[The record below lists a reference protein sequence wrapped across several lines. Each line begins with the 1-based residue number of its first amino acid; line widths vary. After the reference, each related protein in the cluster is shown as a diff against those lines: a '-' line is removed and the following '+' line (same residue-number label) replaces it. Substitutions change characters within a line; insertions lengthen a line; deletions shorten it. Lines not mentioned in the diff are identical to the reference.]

1 MVAAHMQYHAIM
13 SHLKKIKLSVVL
25 LCFVIIFMVNSQGW
39 AAETPQKR
47 VLVLHSYY
55 LGFTWTDDIT
65 KGINEAFA
73 PWAGKVELYYEF
85 MDAKRHPETDYLK
98 SLNELYQLKYPAG
111 TIDLIICSDDQALTY
126 LLTTGAQLFPNVP
139 VVFCGVNDYDSS
151 MRNQGRPLT
160 GVIERIDPMSTL
172 DIALKLHP
180 NTRRIVVIT
189 DSTRTGRAIHANARN
204 TFQQYADWLEFSYLY
219 DCTMEELQQ
228 EVAKL
233 SGETLLFLFVFNRD
247 RSGKNFTHEK
257 SLELIK
263 NHCHVP
269 IYSFWNF
276 YLDHGIV
283 GGMVTNGQSQGK
295 VASELA
301 TRILEGE
308 KASEIP
314 VITESPNE
322 FMFDYK
328 QLQQFSISRD
338 QLPKDSIIVN
348 LPGGFY
354 EKYRKYIWGFILI
367 LLVQMGIIIILAV
380 NIVQRRRVQVALRA
394 SEEKYRSLIETLSDI
409 VFTLD
414 LNGKFTYFN
423 PEFEKIT
430 GYTTQDFIGKHFIEL
445 LAPEYVESTLA
456 RFKKGLSGE
465 PIPVYEIEVIHRDGL
480 RIPLELKVSSIIG
493 SDGKPTGR
501 IGVARNI
508 TERKYAE
515 EVLRKERDFSTSLI
529 QSSPAFFVALT
540 AEGKTIMMNEPMLAA
555 LGYTEEEVVDTDYLL
570 TYVPET
576 DREMVSKVF
585 DQLTTMQQPT
595 VNENRVLTRDGR
607 ELTVEWH
614 GRTVYKEDGEFDFFF
629 GVGMDVT
636 DKKQSAE
643 ALRESEARFRSIVEN
658 SHNGILIVDEFYKF
672 IYVNDELCGMLDYLR
687 EEIIGHDFREFLDD
701 EAIKIVSDH
710 YIRRQKDEKIPRRYE
725 FNVVRKNGTKRRVEI
740 SSSVIKDAS
749 GNIRTVAQL
758 LDITE
763 RTRAEETLKESEKKY
778 RLITENTDDFI
789 AIIALEGNFLYA
801 SPSHK
806 KFGYH
811 PEDLVGMSAFD
822 LIHPEDR
829 IHLMS
834 LSNSYAKLVSS
845 DLPEEQKE
853 DIVEHLEFRFLDT
866 WGEWHNLET
875 TANVVKSISGEGY
888 DALCVSRDMTRT
900 KHLESKLQQAQKM
913 EAVGTL
919 AGGIAHDFNNLLMGI
934 QGNVSLMIL
943 DIGRTHFHYDRL
955 KNVEQYVRNGA
966 ELTKQLLGFAR
977 GGKYEVKPT
986 DLNELLKKN
995 SDMFGRTKKE
1005 ITIHRKLQENIWPV
1019 EVDQGQ
1025 IDQVL
1030 LNLYVNA
1037 WQAMPGGGSLYIET
1051 ANITLD
1057 ENYVKPHH
1065 VAPGKYVKIS
1075 IADTGTGMDNA
1086 TKARIFDPFFT
1097 TKEMGRGTGL
1107 GLASAYGIIVN
1118 HNGIITVDSEKGSGT
1133 VFTIYLPASDKVIGE
1148 EEERHEDLLT
1158 GTETVLLVDDEDM
1171 ILDVGTQIL
1180 EKIGYQVITAS
1191 SGKKAAETYTEKQNE
1206 IDLVILDII
1215 MPELSGGETH
1225 NILKEIN
1232 PNIKVLLSSGYSIDD
1247 QAKDILDRGCNGFIQ
1262 KPFNIEALSQKIREI
1277 LDNRTFKNDSS
1288 EVKHG
1293 NSPV

>member
-1 MVAAHMQYHAIM
+1 LVHHCEEKRTREKKLVAAHMQYHAIM
-13 SHLKKIKLSVVL
+13 SHLKKIKLAGVL
-25 LCFVIIFMVNSQGW
+25 LCFVIIFMVNSKGW

-55 LGFTWTDDIT
+55 LGFTWTDNIT

-73 PWAGKVELYYEF
+73 PLIGKVELYYEF
-85 MDAKRHPETDYLK
+85 MDAKRHPEPDYLK
-98 SLNELYQLKYPAG
+98 SLTKLYQLKYPAG

-139 VVFCGVNDYDSS
+139 VVFCGVNDYDVS
-151 MRNQGRPLT
+151 MHSRGRPLT

-189 DSTRTGRAIHANARN
+189 DSTRTGRAIHATAQNIFKKYEGR
-204 TFQQYADWLEFSYLY
+204 LKFSYLY
-219 DCTMEELQQ
+219 DYTMEELQQ

-233 SGETLLFLFVFNRD
+233 SKETLVFLFVFNRD
-247 RSGKNFTHEK
+247 RSGKNFTHEN
-257 SLELIK
+257 SLQLIK
-263 NHCHVP
+263 NHCNVP

-283 GGMVTNGQSQGK
+283 GGMITNGQSQGK
-295 VASELA
+295 VAAALA
-301 TRILEGE
+301 IRILEGE
-308 KASEIP
+308 IVYEIP

-328 QLQQFSISRD
+328 QLQRFSISRD
-338 QLPKDSIIVN
+338 LLPKDSVIIN

-354 EKYRKYIWGFILI
+354 EKYRKYLRGFILI

-380 NIVQRRRVQVALRA
+380 NIMQRRRAQVALRA

-414 LNGKFTYFN
+414 LDGKFTYFN
-423 PEFEKIT
+423 PEFEKIA
-430 GYTTQDFIGKHFIEL
+430 GYKTHDFLGKHFIEL
-445 LAPEYVESTLA
+445 LAPEYVEPTLA

-465 PIPVYEIEVIHRDGL
+465 PIPAYEIEAIHRDGL
-480 RIPLELKVSSIIG
+480 RIPLELKVSSIVG
-493 SDGKPTGR
+493 SEGKPTGR
-501 IGVARNI
+501 IGIARNI
-508 TERKYAE
+508 RDRKHIE
-515 EVLRKERDFSTSLI
+515 
-529 QSSPAFFVALT
+529 
-540 AEGKTIMMNEPMLAA
+540 
-555 LGYTEEEVVDTDYLL
+555 
-570 TYVPET
+570 
-576 DREMVSKVF
+576 
-585 DQLTTMQQPT
+585 
-595 VNENRVLTRDGR
+595 
-607 ELTVEWH
+607 
-614 GRTVYKEDGEFDFFF
+614 
-629 GVGMDVT
+629 
-636 DKKQSAE
+636 E

-672 IYVNDELCGMLDYLR
+672 IYVNDELCRMLDYPR

-710 YIRRQKDEKIPRRYE
+710 YIRRQKYEGAPRRYE
-725 FNVVRKNGTKRRVEI
+725 FNVVRKDGTKRRVEI
-740 SSSVIKDAS
+740 SSSVITDTS
-749 GNIRTVAQL
+749 GNVQTVAQL

-789 AIIALEGNFLYA
+789 AIINFNGNFVYA
-801 SPSHK
+801 SPSYEK
-806 KFGYH
+806 LGYH
-811 PEDLVGMSAFD
+811 AEVLVGMSVFD

-834 LSNSYAKLVSS
+834 MRNSYERLLSS
-845 DLPEEQKE
+845 DVPEAQKE
-853 DIVEHLEFRFLDT
+853 DIVEYLEFRFLDT
-866 WGEWHNLET
+866 WGEWHNIET
-875 TANVVKSISGEGY
+875 TANVVKGITGEGY
-888 DALCVSRDMTRT
+888 DALCVSRDITRT
-900 KHLESKLQQAQKM
+900 KHLESQLQQAQKM

-934 QGNVSLMIL
+934 QGNASLMIL
-943 DIGRTHFHYDRL
+943 DIDGTHPHYDRL
-955 KNVEQYVRNGA
+955 KNVEQYVKNGA

-986 DLNELLKKN
+986 DLNDLLKKN
-995 SDMFGRTKKE
+995 SEMFGRTKKE

-1037 WQAMPGGGSLYIET
+1037 WQAMPGGGELYIET
-1051 ANITLD
+1051 VNITLD

-1065 VAPGKYVKIS
+1065 ATPGRYVKIA
-1075 IADTGTGMDNA
+1075 IADTGSGMDNA

-1133 VFTIYLPASDKVIGE
+1133 VFSIYLPASDKLIGE
-1148 EEERHEDLLT
+1148 EEETHDVLLT

-1180 EKIGYQVITAS
+1180 ETIGYRVLTAS
-1191 SGKKAAETYTEKQNE
+1191 SGKKAVETYTEKQNE
-1206 IDLVILDII
+1206 IELVILDII
-1215 MPELSGGETH
+1215 MPEMGGGETH
-1225 NILKEIN
+1225 DILKEIN
-1232 PNIKVLLSSGYSIDD
+1232 PDVKVLLSSGYSIDD
-1247 QAKDILDRGCNGFIQ
+1247 QAKDILERGCNGFIQ
-1262 KPFNIEALSQKIREI
+1262 KPFNIEDLSQKIREI

>member
-1 MVAAHMQYHAIM
+1 MQYHAVT
-13 SHLKKIKLSVVL
+13 SHLKKIKFSSVL
-25 LCFVIIFMVNSQGW
+25 LCFLIIFMVNSPGR

-65 KGINEAFA
+65 KGINKAFA
-73 PWAGKVELYYEF
+73 QSTGNVELYYEF
-85 MDAKRHPETDYLK
+85 MDAKRHPEIDYLK

-139 VVFCGVNDYDSS
+139 VVFCGVNDYDIS
-151 MRNQGRPLT
+151 MRNRGRPLT
-160 GVIERIDPMSTL
+160 GVIERIDPRSTL

-180 NTRRIVVIT
+180 DTRRIAVIT
-189 DSTRTGRAIHANARN
+189 DSTRTGRAIHANARK
-204 TFQQYADWLEFSYLY
+204 TFQDYEDRLEFSYLY

-233 SGETLLFLFVFNRD
+233 SGETLLLLFVFNRD
-247 RSGKNFTHEK
+247 RSGKNFTHEN

-263 NHCHVP
+263 SHCHVP

-276 YLDHGIV
+276 YLNHGIV
-283 GGMVTNGQSQGK
+283 GGMITTGLAQGK
-295 VASELA
+295 VAAELA
-301 TRILEGE
+301 IRILEGE

-328 QLQQFSISRD
+328 QLQQFSIPRD
-338 QLPKDSIIVN
+338 QLPKDSIIIN

-367 LLVQMGIIIILAV
+367 LIVQMGIIIILAV
-380 NIVQRRRVQVALRA
+380 NIVQRRRAQVALRA
-394 SEEKYRSLIETLSDI
+394 SEEEHRSLIETLSDI

-414 LNGKFTYFN
+414 LDGKFTYFN

-430 GYTTQDFIGKHFIEL
+430 GYTTEDFAGRHFTEL
-445 LAPEYVESTLA
+445 LAPEYIESTVA
-456 RFKKGLSGE
+456 RFKKGLAGE
-465 PIPVYEIEVIHRDGL
+465 SIPVYEIEIIHRDGM
-480 RIPLELKVSSIIG
+480 RIPLELKVSSFFG
-493 SDGKPTGR
+493 LDGKPTGR

-508 TERKYAE
+508 TDRKHAE
-515 EVLRKERDFSTSLI
+515 
-529 QSSPAFFVALT
+529 
-540 AEGKTIMMNEPMLAA
+540 
-555 LGYTEEEVVDTDYLL
+555 
-570 TYVPET
+570 
-576 DREMVSKVF
+576 
-585 DQLTTMQQPT
+585 
-595 VNENRVLTRDGR
+595 
-607 ELTVEWH
+607 
-614 GRTVYKEDGEFDFFF
+614 
-629 GVGMDVT
+629 
-636 DKKQSAE
+636 E

-658 SHNGILIVDEFYKF
+658 SHNGILIVDQSYKF
-672 IYVNDELCGMLDYLR
+672 NYVNDELCRIFDRPR
-687 EEIIGHDFREFLDD
+687 EEIIAHDFREFLDD
-701 EAIKIVSDH
+701 ESIEIVSNH
-710 YIRRQKDEKIPRRYE
+710 YIRRQKGEGVPSRYE
-725 FNVVRKNGTKRRVEI
+725 FNVLRRNGTKRRVEI
-740 SSSVIKDAS
+740 SSSVIIDPK
-749 GNIRTVAQL
+749 GNIQTVAQL

-778 RLITENTDDFI
+778 RLITDNTDDFI
-789 AIIALEGNFLYA
+789 AIISLNGNFVYA
-801 SPSHK
+801 SPSHEK
-806 KFGYH
+806 LGHRPK
-811 PEDLVGMSAFD
+811 DLVGMSAFD
-822 LIHPEDR
+822 LVHPEDR

-834 LSNSYAKLVSS
+834 LSNSYEKLVSS
-845 DLPEEQKE
+845 DMPEDQKG
-853 DIVEHLEFRFLDT
+853 DIVEYLEFRFLDA

-875 TANVVKSISGEGY
+875 TANIVKSISGEGY
-888 DALCVSRDMTRT
+888 DALCISRDITKT
-900 KHLESKLQQAQKM
+900 KHLESQLRQAQKM

-943 DIGRTHFHYDRL
+943 DIDRAHPHYDRL

-986 DLNELLKKN
+986 DLNELLTKN

-1005 ITIHRKLQENIWPV
+1005 ITIHRKFQENIWPV

-1037 WQAMPGGGSLYIET
+1037 WQAMPGGGELYIET
-1051 ANITLD
+1051 TNVTLD
-1057 ENYVKPHH
+1057 DSYVKPHH
-1065 VAPGKYVKIS
+1065 AAPGKYVKIS
-1075 IADTGTGMDNA
+1075 IADTGTGMDDA

-1118 HNGIITVDSEKGSGT
+1118 HNGVITVDSEKGSGT
-1133 VFTIYLPASDKVIGE
+1133 VFTIYLPASDKVIGRE
-1148 EEERHEDLLT
+1148 EKHHEDLIT

-1180 EKIGYQVITAS
+1180 ERIGYRVFTAN
-1191 SGKKAAETYTEKQNE
+1191 SGKKAAEIYSEKQNE

-1215 MPELSGGETH
+1215 MPEMGGGETH
-1225 NILKEIN
+1225 DILKEIN
-1232 PNIKVLLSSGYSIDD
+1232 PTIKVLLSSGYSIDD
-1247 QAKDILDRGCNGFIQ
+1247 QAKDILNRGCNGFIQ
-1262 KPFNIEALSQKIREI
+1262 KPFNIEELSRKIREVI
-1277 LDNRTFKNDSS
+1277 GNTTSIND
-1288 EVKHG
+1288 
-1293 NSPV
+1293 